1 MTSKRKIF
9 QLSLVLLGVCVVFF
23 TYFSTFEKKDTKKE
37 TKKET
42 IIQEEI
48 VEEDI
53 NKFENVEYE
62 GIDNSGNRFVIGSQ
76 YAQFEKERPEVIFM
90 ENIKSTF
97 YFKDKT
103 SLTIISDSG
112 VFNQRTND
120 MKFSDNV
127 RMDYL
132 ENVLFSDRALF
143 NNYENQLL
151 VAGNV
156 VGEGPVGDLQADE
169 LDFDL
174 NTKNLKISM
183 YSDETVNIKTKF

>member
-1 MTSKRKIF
+1 MTP
-9 QLSLVLLGVCVVFF
+9 
-23 TYFSTFEKKDTKKE
+23 KE

-53 NKFENVEYE
+53 NKFEKEEYE
-62 GIDNSGNRFVIGSQ
+62 GIDNSGNRYVIGSQ

-127 RMDYL
+127 RMDY
-132 ENVLFSDRALF
+132 
-143 NNYENQLL
+143 
-151 VAGNV
+151 
-156 VGEGPVGDLQADE
+156 
-169 LDFDL
+169 
-174 NTKNLKISM
+174 
-183 YSDETVNIKTKF
+183 